1 MTDNINEIP
10 MNTDNDETPMPNEE
24 KKKSSVAVA
33 DVLHKVSDFGKKV
46 GESTQKGT
54 KAFLEKTKNDSYQ
67 RRMKKYNPLFPD
79 VYQSENFNLPNII
92 MIVDEAIRRD
102 IDVCEGAIGWTSK
115 KGRMEILH
123 LYDDAVSLKDITFV
137 PSVSCDAIYFIDNF
151 DHNRYI
157 NIDSIF
163 TKSHEERL
171 SELEYIAYSLGAKSC
186 TIEIIETDTESKIG
200 HSAIKSR
207 KNADIKNISVTS
219 NENFENDFSFTNSSQ
234 RSGHTKTKFAGS
246 DHPVRPTLKWFAHD
260 DNIKKLIEMRCSD
273 TNAIKSRRLELEGA
287 SSATM
292 SYKTALAIDEAI
304 MEIGIKKQA
313 TMEKQVK
320 KENHSKLIFEIEF

>member
-1 MTDNINEIP
+1 MTDNINEMP
-10 MNTDNDETPMPNEE
+10 MNTNNDEATTITEE
-24 KKKSSVAVA
+24 KKKSSVA

-46 GESTQKGT
+46 GENTQKNA
-54 KAFLEKTKNDSYQ
+54 KVFLEKAKNDNYL

-102 IDVCEGAIGWTSK
+102 IDVCEGAIGWTSN
-115 KGRMEILH
+115 KGRMEVLH
-123 LYDDAVSLKDITFV
+123 LYDDAVSLKNITFV
-137 PSVSCDAIYFIDNF
+137 PSVSCDAIYFVDNF
-151 DHNRYI
+151 DPNRYI

-171 SELEYIAYSLGAKSC
+171 SELEYIAYSLGARSC
-186 TIEIIETDTESKIG
+186 SIEIIETDTESKLG

-207 KNADIKNISVTS
+207 KSADIKNISVTS
-219 NENFENDFSFTNSSQ
+219 DENFENDFSFINSSQ

-246 DHPVRPTLKWFAHD
+246 DNPVPPTLKWFAHD

-273 TNAIKSRRLELEGA
+273 TNAIKSRRLELEGS

-292 SYKTALAIDEAI
+292 SYKTALAIDATV
-304 MEIGIKKQA
+304 MDIGIKKQA
-313 TMEKQVK
+313 TMENQAK